1 MHEITNLKNLV
12 SNAEVYNEELEVSL
26 SVNLHAIRL
35 VWNVLGLSILKY
47 CICWGQPR
55 HHWALVSLTSC
66 EDTSKT
72 HECLLCTEQVFVKFL
87 LGKNKLGT
95 RIFLILFFLQR
106 LGRNKLQIG
115 AAEREREQNKDTTES
130 SGRITESRR
139 RKTRHIFFSGKF
151 EFSAGLR
158 DSFAFVGGGLNLD
171 ITLV

>member
-72 HECLLCTEQVFVKFL
+72 HESLLCTEQVFVKFL

-130 SGRITESRR
+130 SGRITESRS

>member
-1 MHEITNLKNLV
+1 MNAYYVQSRFLLNSYLEKTNW
-12 SNAEVYNEELEVSL
+12 ALESSL
-26 SVNLHAIRL
+26 S
-35 VWNVLGLSILKY
+35 
-47 CICWGQPR
+47 
-55 HHWALVSLTSC
+55 
-66 EDTSKT
+66 
-72 HECLLCTEQVFVKFL
+72 F
-87 LGKNKLGT
+87 
-95 RIFLILFFLQR
+95 FFLQR

-130 SGRITESRR
+130 SGRITESRS